1 MFVILNNLK
10 HYQLFLKNKFRG
22 LKVRLSG
29 KISEKRQ
36 NDVMSIND
44 VIHKKR
50 DMILITFVFKM
61 SLMMIINFNHDRNF
75 MKKIE
80 VLKTA

>member
-1 MFVILNNLK
+1 MYEFTIHIKKMFVISNNLN

-22 LKVRLSG
+22 FKGRLCG

-36 NDVMSIND
+36 NDLISVND

-50 DMILITFVFKM
+50 DMILTTFVFKM
-61 SLMMIINFNHDRNF
+61 SL
-75 MKKIE
+75 
-80 VLKTA
+80 